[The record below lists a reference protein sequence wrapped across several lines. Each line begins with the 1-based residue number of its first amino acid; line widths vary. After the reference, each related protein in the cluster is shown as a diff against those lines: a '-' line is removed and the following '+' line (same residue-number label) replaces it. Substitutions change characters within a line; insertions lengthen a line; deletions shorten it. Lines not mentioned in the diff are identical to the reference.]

1 MQEINKKAVELIDIA
16 KDNIK
21 LCVNC
26 DWMHPIQRESFI
38 ETMKKEIEQSKKIIN
53 LIRKLKSDEQNN

>member
-1 MQEINKKAVELIDIA
+1 MQEINKKAIDLIAIA

-38 ETMKKEIEQSKKIIN
+38 ETMKKDIEQSKKIIN
-53 LIRKLKSDEQNN
+53 LMRKLNKHE